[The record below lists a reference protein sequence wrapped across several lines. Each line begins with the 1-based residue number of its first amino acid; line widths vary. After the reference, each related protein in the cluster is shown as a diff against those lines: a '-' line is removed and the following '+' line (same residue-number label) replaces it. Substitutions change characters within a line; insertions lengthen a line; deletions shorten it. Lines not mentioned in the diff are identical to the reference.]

1 MCLVVFAW
9 NAHKDY
15 RLILAA
21 NRDEFHGR
29 PTEDAGW
36 WPDRP
41 DMLAGRDLQAGGTWL
56 AVSRSGHFATV
67 TNYREQSFT
76 KDDHRS
82 RGELVSQFVNGSNDP
97 LSYCRDLDGADYS
110 GFNLLA
116 ANKHSMTYVSNRG
129 DDPLELDAGIYG
141 LSNASLDTPWSKTT
155 RSKKRLQELIQTDA
169 VSELNL
175 LNILMDQET
184 ADEDA
189 NPEHMS
195 VEVATALTAPFIIN
209 DDYGTRSSTLL
220 LWRRSGSFEFVEQ
233 RFNAAGQDIGQSHFS
248 F

>member
-29 PTEDAGW
+29 PTEDAAW
-36 WPDRP
+36 WPDNP

-56 AVSRSGHFATV
+56 AISRSGHFATV

-76 KDDHRS
+76 KGDHRS
-82 RGELVSQFVNGSNDP
+82 RGELVSQFVNGGDDP
-97 LSYCRDLDGADYS
+97 LSYCQGLDGADYS

-116 ANKHSMTYVSNRG
+116 ANEHSMTYVSNRG
-129 DDPLELDAGIYG
+129 DEPAELGAGIYG

-155 RSKKRLQELIQTDA
+155 RSKKRLRKLIQADA
-169 VSELNL
+169 VSESNL
-175 LNILMDQET
+175 MEILMNQET
-184 ADEDA
+184 AKEDA
-189 NPEHMS
+189 ITGHLS
-195 VEVATALTAPFIIN
+195 AEVATALTAPFIIN
-209 DDYGTRSSTLL
+209 EDYGTRSSTLL
-220 LWRRSGSFEFVEQ
+220 LWHASGNIDFIEQ
-233 RFNAAGQDIGQSHFS
+233 RFDLRGQDIGRSRFS

>member
-29 PTEDAGW
+29 PTEDAAW
-36 WPDRP
+36 WPDNP

-56 AVSRSGHFATV
+56 AISRSGHFATV

-76 KDDHRS
+76 KGEHRS
-82 RGELVSQFVNGSNDP
+82 RGELVSQFVNGGDDP
-97 LSYCRDLDGADYS
+97 LRYCQGLDGADYS

-116 ANKHSMTYVSNRG
+116 ANEHSMTYVSNRG
-129 DDPLELDAGIYG
+129 DEPAELDAGIYG

-155 RSKKRLQELIQTDA
+155 RSKERLRKLIQEDA
-169 VSELNL
+169 VSESNL
-175 LNILMDQET
+175 MGILMNQET
-184 ADEDA
+184 AEEDA
-189 NPEHMS
+189 NTGHLS
-195 VEVATALTAPFIIN
+195 AEVAMALTAPFIVN
-209 DDYGTRSSTLL
+209 ADYGTRSSTLL
-220 LWRRSGSFEFVEQ
+220 LWHAAGNIDFIEQ
-233 RFNAAGQDIGQSHFS
+233 RFDSHGQDIGRSRFS